1 MIKTKSSSGLVF
13 SATDTYNLSL
23 SDSADPDPN
32 DPEEEDDEPT
42 DPFVQNSPQFKQ
54 RTQPIV

>member
-32 DPEEEDDEPT
+32 EDDDEPT
-42 DPFVQNSPQFKQ
+42 DPFVQNSPQH
-54 RTQPIV
+54 

>member
-32 DPEEEDDEPT
+32 DVEEDDDEPT
-42 DPFVQNSPQFKQ
+42 DPFV
-54 RTQPIV
+54 